1 MSDVEKGNM
10 EVGVRAI
17 FLYPMN
23 ALVNDQIDRVRK
35 ILTQCPE
42 ITYGFF
48 TGETKESVP
57 KNYREK
63 YGAEN
68 NTFIPEN
75 ELVSREEIRKNPHSV
90 ILLDEIEKAHPSVL
104 NLFLQILDEG
114 KITDS
119 RGNTVHFNHH
129 VIIMTSNIGCHQDSV
144 GFTQEVSKE
153 DSKLKE
159 FLSLELLN
167 RIQKVVYF
175 KKLDSND
182 IKQII
187 KIKLD
192 YIKKKFKERNIKVHI
207 SDSII
212 DDMVVL
218 TRYQE
223 FGARKIDQV
232 LEDKVDDTIIDS
244 ILEGKTNIYVN
255 NHS

>member
-1 MSDVEKGNM
+1 
-10 EVGVRAI
+10 
-17 FLYPMN
+17 
-23 ALVNDQIDRVRK
+23 
-35 ILTQCPE
+35 
-42 ITYGFF
+42 
-48 TGETKESVP
+48 
-57 KNYREK
+57 
-63 YGAEN
+63 
-68 NTFIPEN
+68 
-75 ELVSREEIRKNPHSV
+75 
-90 ILLDEIEKAHPSVL
+90 
-104 NLFLQILDEG
+104 
-114 KITDS
+114 
-119 RGNTVHFNHH
+119 
-129 VIIMTSNIGCHQDSV
+129 MTSNIGCHQDSV

>member
-1 MSDVEKGNM
+1 M
-10 EVGVRAI
+10 
-17 FLYPMN
+17 
-23 ALVNDQIDRVRK
+23 
-35 ILTQCPE
+35 
-42 ITYGFF
+42 
-48 TGETKESVP
+48 
-57 KNYREK
+57 
-63 YGAEN
+63 
-68 NTFIPEN
+68 
-75 ELVSREEIRKNPHSV
+75 
-90 ILLDEIEKAHPSVL
+90 
-104 NLFLQILDEG
+104 
-114 KITDS
+114 
-119 RGNTVHFNHH
+119 
-129 VIIMTSNIGCHQDSV
+129 
-144 GFTQEVSKE
+144 
-153 DSKLKE
+153 
-159 FLSLELLN
+159 SLELLN

-218 TRYQE
+218 TRYPE

>member
-1 MSDVEKGNM
+1 M
-10 EVGVRAI
+10 
-17 FLYPMN
+17 
-23 ALVNDQIDRVRK
+23 
-35 ILTQCPE
+35 
-42 ITYGFF
+42 
-48 TGETKESVP
+48 
-57 KNYREK
+57 
-63 YGAEN
+63 
-68 NTFIPEN
+68 
-75 ELVSREEIRKNPHSV
+75 
-90 ILLDEIEKAHPSVL
+90 
-104 NLFLQILDEG
+104 
-114 KITDS
+114 
-119 RGNTVHFNHH
+119 
-129 VIIMTSNIGCHQDSV
+129 
-144 GFTQEVSKE
+144 
-153 DSKLKE
+153 
-159 FLSLELLN
+159 SLELLN

-218 TRYQE
+218 TRYKE

>member
-1 MSDVEKGNM
+1 
-10 EVGVRAI
+10 
-17 FLYPMN
+17 
-23 ALVNDQIDRVRK
+23 
-35 ILTQCPE
+35 
-42 ITYGFF
+42 
-48 TGETKESVP
+48 
-57 KNYREK
+57 
-63 YGAEN
+63 
-68 NTFIPEN
+68 
-75 ELVSREEIRKNPHSV
+75 
-90 ILLDEIEKAHPSVL
+90 
-104 NLFLQILDEG
+104 
-114 KITDS
+114 
-119 RGNTVHFNHH
+119 
-129 VIIMTSNIGCHQDSV
+129 MTSNIGCHQDSV

-218 TRYQE
+218 TRYPE

>member
-1 MSDVEKGNM
+1 M
-10 EVGVRAI
+10 
-17 FLYPMN
+17 
-23 ALVNDQIDRVRK
+23 
-35 ILTQCPE
+35 
-42 ITYGFF
+42 
-48 TGETKESVP
+48 
-57 KNYREK
+57 
-63 YGAEN
+63 
-68 NTFIPEN
+68 
-75 ELVSREEIRKNPHSV
+75 
-90 ILLDEIEKAHPSVL
+90 
-104 NLFLQILDEG
+104 
-114 KITDS
+114 
-119 RGNTVHFNHH
+119 
-129 VIIMTSNIGCHQDSV
+129 
-144 GFTQEVSKE
+144 
-153 DSKLKE
+153 
-159 FLSLELLN
+159 SLELLN